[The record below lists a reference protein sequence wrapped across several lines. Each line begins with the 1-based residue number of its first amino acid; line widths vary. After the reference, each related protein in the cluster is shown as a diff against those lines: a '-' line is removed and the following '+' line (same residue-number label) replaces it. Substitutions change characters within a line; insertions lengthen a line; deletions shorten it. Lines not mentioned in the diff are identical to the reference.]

1 MNASLHK
8 IKTLTGF
15 KNLVKLLLGKTIC
28 LLGPHLRFVGTGG
41 AREHVHSLFFGGMD
55 QNSPQILQI
64 RMATLQMFC
73 W

>member
-28 LLGPHLRFVGTGG
+28 LLGPHRWPRVQLVKVIVGFLGIMYQYLNNKTHH
-41 AREHVHSLFFGGMD
+41 ALDSIV
-55 QNSPQILQI
+55 
-64 RMATLQMFC
+64 
-73 W
+73 